1 MRSIIQMIITKPDVH
16 SYLKNI
22 MYFIAE
28 TDFSLGTFFGKIREA
43 LIRMG
48 ENFAEFIPQI
58 LLAIVLLFLG
68 FVFAKLLSKVVG
80 TLFARLGVD
89 GLLEKS
95 GVTAAM
101 QRAGIK
107 AASGEFIG
115 KLLFW
120 VAMLYVVKMAAQE
133 ASVKDVT
140 DIIVSIL
147 GFMPNAITAAL
158 IMVVGFLVADI
169 IKNAVF
175 ESLNTAGLSYARTL
189 SKIIFGFI
197 FILVL
202 TVALAQVNIQT
213 ELLNATVKII
223 LCAMGLALALCL
235 GLGLKGIALSIVSGV
250 YSRDIYKIGTEIEFE
265 GENMKVSGVG
275 PVTTKLTRSDG
286 GFVIV
291 PNEKLINEPVRGRSA
306 E

>member
-1 MRSIIQMIITKPDVH
+1 M
-16 SYLKNI
+16 YL
-22 MYFIAE
+22 IAE
-28 TDFSLGTFFGKIREA
+28 TNFSFSSFFGKIREA
-43 LIRMG
+43 LIKMT
-48 ENFAEFIPQI
+48 ENFAEFIPQL
-58 LLAIVLLFLG
+58 LLAVVLLFLG
-68 FVFAKLLSKVVG
+68 FVFAKLLAKAVG

-95 GVTAAM
+95 GVTAVL

-107 AASGEFIG
+107 AAPGVFIG

-120 VAMLYVVKMAAQE
+120 IAMLFVIKMAAQE
-133 ASVKDVT
+133 ASIKDIS
-140 DIIVSIL
+140 DIVLSIIA
-147 GFMPNAITAAL
+147 FMPNAITAAL
-158 IMVVGFLVADI
+158 IMLVGFVVADI
-169 IKNAVF
+169 IKNAVYGG
-175 ESLNTAGLSYARTL
+175 LNAAGLSYAQTL

-202 TVALAQVNIQT
+202 TVALAKLNIQT
-213 ELLNATVKII
+213 ELLNASVKI
-223 LCAMGLALALCL
+223 LLAALGLALALCL
-235 GLGLKGIALSIVSGV
+235 GLGLKGVALSIVSGV

-275 PVTTKLTRSDG
+275 PVTTKLTRPDG

>member
-1 MRSIIQMIITKPDVH
+1 MYITADTSISI
-16 SYLKNI
+16 S
-22 MYFIAE
+22 
-28 TDFSLGTFFGKIREA
+28 SFFGKIREA
-43 LIRMG
+43 LVKMT
-48 ENFAEFIPQI
+48 EDFAGFIPQL

-68 FVFAKLLSKVVG
+68 FVFAKLLAKAVG
-80 TLFARLGVD
+80 TIFDRLGVD

-95 GVTAAM
+95 GVTAIL

-107 AASGEFIG
+107 AAPGVFIG

-120 VAMLYVVKMAAQE
+120 VAMLFVIKMAAQE
-133 ASVKDVT
+133 ASIKDIS
-140 DIIVSIL
+140 DIVLSII

-158 IMVVGFLVADI
+158 IMLVGFVIADI

-175 ESLNTAGLSYARTL
+175 NGLNAAGLSYAHTL

-202 TVALAQVNIQT
+202 TVALAKLNIQT
-213 ELLNATVKII
+213 ELLNATVKI
-223 LCAMGLALALCL
+223 LLAALGLALALCV
-235 GLGLKGIALSIVSGV
+235 GLGLKGVALSIVSGV

-265 GENMKVSGVG
+265 GENMKISGVG
-275 PVTTKLTRSDG
+275 PVTTKLTRADG

-291 PNEKLINEPVRGRSA
+291 PNEKLINEPVRGRSV